1 MSNPYLIALAV
12 VVVAGILLLL
22 YRKNRHNETSRS
34 QDERQAQSRT
44 ILDYTKDREDSRLA
58 HMSAEERAWETASLQ
73 RNRENQAQI
82 AALAE

>member
-22 YRKNRHNETSRS
+22 YRKNQHNETSRS
-34 QDERQAQSRT
+34 QDERQARSHT
-44 ILDYTKDREDSRLA
+44 ILDYAKDREDSRLA

-73 RNRENQAQI
+73 RNRENQARI